1 MAPVPGNRFAACL
14 LGERS
19 AARDELLVPAGLR
32 KSQHGPHRFGDA
44 FNPLALATL
53 SLLKC
58 VVSELRGIARPCVT
72 RDLTI
77 SLMPCNLMIASSYI
91 ETFMQYLT
99 RLIEP
104 SLKEAAST
112 FKAVLILGA
121 RQVGKSTL
129 LQHLFPD
136 IKRIVFDPLQDLYG
150 ARRDPDLFLDS
161 FPAPLILDEVQYVPE
176 LLPALKRRMD
186 ESNQRGQYFLTGSQ
200 NFSVLKTVAE
210 SMAGRVAI
218 YNLDTLTLQ
227 EIEGRGSSPS
237 FLSQYLGNPK
247 QVFES
252 PILPALPTRS
262 LVDFLFR
269 GSYPDACS
277 LPLSQVTR
285 YLRSYLQTYVDRDVR
300 SQEEIRQWAEF
311 DRFLGLAA
319 ALTGQEI
326 NASQLGRDIG
336 VTPQTSRRWLD
347 LLMFSYQWMEL
358 PAFHGNTIK
367 RLSSKRKGYFKDSG
381 LACYLQRLES
391 PESLATSPR
400 FGAIFETWC
409 VNMLMAHANSMEVSP
424 VAYHWRTAAGAE
436 VDLVFERG
444 GKLYPI
450 EMKSSSRLGSHD
462 LSGMRA
468 LRATYPDRETAPGL
482 VIYAGRDFFRLDDQT
497 LAVPWFA
504 L

>member
-1 MAPVPGNRFAACL
+1 
-14 LGERS
+14 
-19 AARDELLVPAGLR
+19 
-32 KSQHGPHRFGDA
+32 
-44 FNPLALATL
+44 
-53 SLLKC
+53 
-58 VVSELRGIARPCVT
+58 
-72 RDLTI
+72 
-77 SLMPCNLMIASSYI
+77 MIASQKF
-91 ETFMQYLT
+91 ELNMQYMT
-99 RLIEP
+99 RLIEAA
-104 SLKEAAST
+104 LMDAASA
-112 FKAVLILGA
+112 FKAVLVLGA

-129 LQHLFPD
+129 LRHLFPD
-136 IKRIVFDPLQDLYG
+136 VKRIVFDPLQDLYG

-186 ESNQRGQYFLTGSQ
+186 ESQQKGQYFLTGSQ

-218 YNLDTLTLQ
+218 FNLDTLTLQ
-227 EIEGRGSSPS
+227 EMKGHGSEQS
-237 FLSQYLGNPK
+237 FLAQYLGNPSK
-247 QVFES
+247 AFETSAS
-252 PILPALPTRS
+252 PIMPDRPLIEH
-262 LVDFLFR
+262 LFR
-269 GSYPDACS
+269 GSYPDVCS
-277 LPLSQVTR
+277 LSLAQVTR

-300 SQEEIRQWAEF
+300 SQEDIRQWAEF
-311 DRFLGLAA
+311 DLFLGLSA

-336 VTPQTSRRWLD
+336 VSPQTGRRWLD

-409 VNMLMAHANSMEVSP
+409 VNMLLAHANALQVPP
-424 VAYHWRTAAGAE
+424 VAYHWRTSAGAE

-444 GKLYPI
+444 GRLYPI
-450 EMKSSSRLGSHD
+450 EMKSSTRLGSQD
-462 LSGMRA
+462 LSGMRSF
-468 LRATYPDRETAPGL
+468 RATYTERDIAPGL

-497 LAVPWFA
+497 LAVPWCA